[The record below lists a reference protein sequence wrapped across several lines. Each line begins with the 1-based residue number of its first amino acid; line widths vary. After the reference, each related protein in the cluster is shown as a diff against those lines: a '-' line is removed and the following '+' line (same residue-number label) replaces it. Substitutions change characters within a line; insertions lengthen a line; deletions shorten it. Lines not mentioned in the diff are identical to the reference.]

1 MKIINATLATLLG
14 ITLSSCTPVPSQ
26 EKVELADLRTV
37 FSPENTFILAPPR
50 TPFITRDTS
59 EIDTIARRATR
70 DDDVTLMRQPRADR
84 VSIRQVPFFLHSGD
98 GQSYAIAQGPKA
110 LVQGDPASQCPV
122 RTQIQVTGT
131 GGTSQDAVRLA
142 LQRCHAELELAD
154 LSGECGCA
162 VIAHDNV
169 LHAPLD
175 VLEFARALPVRVF
188 EDGVLSSTR
197 YSASENMISN
207 DVREIEVLGP
217 SGRLLTTSGPT
228 NGEMQGT
235 LFDGTPVTGEF
246 EVTGFW
252 QGRYAGVMTLETAEG
267 RSFRLLLGQ

>member
-1 MKIINATLATLLG
+1 M
-14 ITLSSCTPVPSQ
+14 SCTPAPTA
-26 EKVELADLRTV
+26 EETELAQLRAV
-37 FSPENTFILAPPR
+37 FSPDNTFILAPPR

-70 DDDVTLMRQPRADR
+70 DDDVKLMRQPRADR

-110 LVQGDPASQCPV
+110 LVQGAPARQCPV
-122 RTQIQVTGT
+122 RTQIQVTGP
-131 GGTSQDAVRLA
+131 GGTSQDAVRVA
-142 LQRCHAELELAD
+142 LERCHAELELAD
-154 LSGECGCA
+154 LSDDCGCA
-162 VIAHDNV
+162 VIAHDNI

-188 EDGVLSSTR
+188 EDGVLRSTR
-197 YSASENMISN
+197 YFASETAMSN

-217 SGRLLTTSGPT
+217 AGRLLTTSGPT
-228 NGEMQGT
+228 NGEVQGT
-235 LFDGTPVTGEF
+235 LFDGTPVAGEF

-252 QGRYAGVMTLETAEG
+252 QGRYAGVMTLETAES